1 MPAQQQAPVAA
12 RTMPEFCALAGLGDD
27 AKALLRPEH
36 GPRAFVGVLTEQ
48 NQHPDAVRF
57 IAHALPK
64 REAIWWAWVCAR
76 RASGESPAPQIAAA
90 LAATEK
96 WVTQPTDDNRR
107 AAMRAAEAAT
117 FATPAGCTALAV
129 FLSGGSL
136 GPPDTP
142 PVPPGELMTAK
153 AVAGAVIASAVH
165 SEPEKAPDKFR
176 AFVAQGLDVVDKL
189 KLWGPQ

>member
-1 MPAQQQAPVAA
+1 
-12 RTMPEFCALAGLGDD
+12 MPEFCELAGLGDE
-27 AKALLRPEH
+27 AKALLRPDH
-36 GPRAFVGVLTEQ
+36 GPRAFVDLLTEQ

-76 RASGESPAPQIAAA
+76 RAAGESPKPEIAAA

-96 WVTQPTDDNRR
+96 WVTQPTEDNRR
-107 AAMRAAEAAT
+107 AAMSAGEAAT
-117 FATPAGCTALAV
+117 FGTPAGCTALAV

-136 GPPDTP
+136 GPADTP

-153 AVAGAVIASAVH
+153 AVAGAIIAAAVITQ
-165 SEPEKAPDKFR
+165 PERAPEQFR
-176 AFVAQGLDVVDKL
+176 AFIAQGLDVVDKL
-189 KLWGPQ
+189 KLWTPR